1 MLSFSLMPEKYVS
14 LCFLFFF
21 VLLDRF
27 ISNFFISYFFRP
39 GRLLSLFILLITAVP
54 SVKLRVQDNLSV

>member
-1 MLSFSLMPEKYVS
+1 MLNFSLMPEKYVS

-27 ISNFFISYFFRP
+27 IGNFFISYFFRSD
-39 GRLLSLFILLITAVP
+39 RLLSLFILLIKAVP
-54 SVKLRVQDNLSV
+54 SVKD

>member
-14 LCFLFFF
+14 LCFLFSF

-27 ISNFFISYFFRP
+27 ICNFFMLYFFCS
-39 GRLLSLFILLITAVP
+39 GRLFFMSLFILLITAVP
-54 SVKLRVQDNLSV
+54 SVKLCVQD